1 MCQGWGVA
9 ISRRRS
15 LPPGG
20 KGYQEVTCGP
30 ECWSC
35 SSPQV
40 HSTSTPARTEC
51 SPNPRPCP
59 WREAGCSSR
68 KTCHRP
74 LALGKTKIEPCLL
87 EHEHSRLTLKEILP
101 ERKPSTEPSRGCRP
115 GPSTPRC
122 SVSSGS
128 KTSSFNLVCNN
139 SLDQGGEFFFH
150 TLMK

>member
-1 MCQGWGVA
+1 MRGMCQGWGVA

-59 WREAGCSSR
+59 WREGGCSSR

-74 LALGKTKIEPCLL
+74 LALGKTKTEPCLL

-101 ERKPSTEPSRGCRP
+101 ERKPSTEPSEAADLAPAHP
-115 GPSTPRC
+115 GAQSPPGQKHPPLIWFATTAWTK
-122 SVSSGS
+122 GE
-128 KTSSFNLVCNN
+128 SF
-139 SLDQGGEFFFH
+139 SF
-150 TLMK
+150 TL